1 MFTQEFIEQFLKTAD
16 LVNDKIVDIIKINCK
31 INGTKFKYLESFD
44 TECGDNIE
52 AKYIEPIWDEDIW
65 FLFPKSFLWNSLEE
79 VEKILQ
85 QKFDEENQIKEE
97 KRKKLIIEELEK
109 QKNSRKELYET
120 LKKEFE

>member
-65 FLFPKSFLWNSLEE
+65 FLFPKSFLWTSLEE